1 VRDQVPKC
9 ELLGVGCEL
18 LGVKRELLG
27 VGGY

>member
-18 LGVKRELLG
+18 LGVNRELLG